1 MVKQSKLEQIIH
13 YTIQTPLRRSFVYL
27 VTFMIFMGSVMMIP
41 TEIVKAKM
49 LPGKDS
55 DSFSVYVDLPK
66 GSSQAQTK
74 EVTTCVSNELIKEPF
89 VTGVSTFLSEGQPLD
104 FAGMV
109 KGSALKSSEN
119 KAEMMVNIKRKEE
132 RDTMS
137 YNLVHKIRPQ
147 IQAKCSKYD
156 ANIKFIELPAGP
168 PVLASIVSEI
178 YGGKSYES
186 RLSFAKEIAVVLKKQ
201 KKLVDVDVLADKIIT
216 KYELEINNNKVIESG
231 IGLEQVKKVLYVA
244 FEGSDIGVVNKNS
257 AENQLSLFVRLDDS
271 RLLEGNSE
279 AALEKKLSELMLINP
294 NGMTLPMSKFVT
306 VKKSIQD
313 PAVTSKDLSNMI
325 NVVAETDM
333 ESQIYPLLDA
343 RTYMLKNMGD
353 KYEVTPSSMLNLEF
367 KDKKTGEVFKLVW
380 DGELKVTIDTF
391 IELGGA
397 FIGALVLI
405 FFLMVVY
412 YKNFAL
418 AGGIV
423 LASFL
428 SLIGVIFGHFVM
440 DKVSHDTFYLTAT
453 SLIGYIGLIG
463 INSRNSLLI
472 IDFAKQLV
480 EHHDMEVKR
489 AIAVA
494 TKTRAKP
501 ILLTVLAIVFAS
513 SLLARDAVFGG
524 LGVALIGGT
533 LVAYIVSIFF
543 VPSII
548 TRALENVYSKK
559 NNEELA

>member
-1 MVKQSKLEQIIH
+1 MVKQSKLEQLI
-13 YTIQTPLRRSFVYL
+13 YSTIQTPLRRAFVYL
-27 VTFMIFMGSVMMIP
+27 ITLIIFMASVMMIP

-66 GSSQAQTK
+66 GASEAQTK
-74 EVTTCVSNELIKEPF
+74 EVTTCISNELIKEPF
-89 VTGVSTFLSEGQPLD
+89 VIGVSTFLGEGQPLD

-109 KGSALKSSEN
+109 KGSALKNSEN

-132 RDTMS
+132 RDIMS

-178 YGGKSYES
+178 YGGKSYDS
-186 RLSFAKEIAVVLKKQ
+186 RLAFAKEIADVLKKQ
-201 KKLVDVDVLADKIIT
+201 KKLVDVDVLADKIIG
-216 KYELEINNNKVIESG
+216 KYELEIDNNKVIESG
-231 IGLEQVKKVLYVA
+231 IGLDQVKKVLYVA
-244 FEGSDIGVVNKNS
+244 FEGSDMGVVNKNNV
-257 AENQLSLFVRLDDS
+257 ENQLSLFVRLDDS
-271 RLLEGNSE
+271 RLLDEGSE
-279 AALEKKLSELMLINP
+279 AALEKKLSQLMLINP
-294 NGMTLPMSKFVT
+294 NGMTLPMSRFVT
-306 VKKSIQD
+306 VKKSFQD
-313 PAVTSKDLSNMI
+313 PAITSKDLSNMI

-343 RTYMLKNMGD
+343 RKYMLNNMSD

-405 FFLMVVY
+405 FFLMVIY

-440 DKVSHDTFYLTAT
+440 DKIAHDTFYLTAT

-480 EHHDMEVKR
+480 EHHNMEVKR

-513 SLLARDAVFGG
+513 SLLATDAVFGG

-533 LVAYIVSIFF
+533 LAAYVVSIFF

-548 TRALENVYSKK
+548 TRALENIYSKRAI
-559 NNEELA
+559 ESA

>member
-1 MVKQSKLEQIIH
+1 MVKQSKLEQLI
-13 YTIQTPLRRSFVYL
+13 YSTIQTPLRRAFVYL
-27 VTFMIFMGSVMMIP
+27 ITLIIFMASVMMIP

-66 GSSQAQTK
+66 GASEAQTK
-74 EVTTCVSNELIKEPF
+74 EVTTCISNELIKEPF
-89 VTGVSTFLSEGQPLD
+89 VIGVSTFLGEGQPLD

-109 KGSALKSSEN
+109 KGSALKNSEN
-119 KAEMMVNIKRKEE
+119 KAEMMVNIKRKED
-132 RDTMS
+132 RDIMS

-178 YGGKSYES
+178 YGGKSYDS
-186 RLSFAKEIAVVLKKQ
+186 RLAFAKEIADVLKKQ
-201 KKLVDVDVLADKIIT
+201 KKLVDVDVLADKIIG
-216 KYELEINNNKVIESG
+216 KYELEIDNNKVIESG
-231 IGLEQVKKVLYVA
+231 IGLDQVKKVLYVA
-244 FEGSDIGVVNKNS
+244 FEGSDMGVVNKNNV
-257 AENQLSLFVRLDDS
+257 ENQLSLFVRLDDS
-271 RLLEGNSE
+271 RLLDEGSE
-279 AALEKKLSELMLINP
+279 AALEKKLSQLMLINP
-294 NGMTLPMSKFVT
+294 NGMTLPMSRFVT
-306 VKKSIQD
+306 VKKSFQD
-313 PAVTSKDLSNMI
+313 PAITSKDLSNMI

-343 RTYMLKNMGD
+343 RKYMLNNMSD

-405 FFLMVVY
+405 FFLMVIY

-440 DKVSHDTFYLTAT
+440 DKIAHDTFYLTAT

-480 EHHDMEVKR
+480 EHHNMEVKR

-513 SLLARDAVFGG
+513 SLLATDAVFGG

-533 LVAYIVSIFF
+533 LAAYVVSIFF

-548 TRALENVYSKK
+548 TRALENIYSKRAI
-559 NNEELA
+559 ESV

>member
-1 MVKQSKLEQIIH
+1 MVKQSKLEQLI
-13 YTIQTPLRRSFVYL
+13 YSTIQTPLRRAFVYL
-27 VTFMIFMGSVMMIP
+27 ITLIIFMASVMMIP

-66 GSSQAQTK
+66 GASEAQTK
-74 EVTTCVSNELIKEPF
+74 EVTTCISNELIKEPF
-89 VTGVSTFLSEGQPLD
+89 VIGVSTFLGEGQPLD

-109 KGSALKSSEN
+109 KGSALKNSEN

-132 RDTMS
+132 RDIMS

-178 YGGKSYES
+178 YGGKSYDS
-186 RLSFAKEIAVVLKKQ
+186 RLAFAKEIADVLKKQ
-201 KKLVDVDVLADKIIT
+201 KKLVDVDVLADKIIG
-216 KYELEINNNKVIESG
+216 KYELEIDNNKVIESG
-231 IGLEQVKKVLYVA
+231 IGLDQVKKVLYVA
-244 FEGSDIGVVNKNS
+244 FEGSDMGVVNKNNV
-257 AENQLSLFVRLDDS
+257 ENQLSLFVRLDDS
-271 RLLEGNSE
+271 RLLDEGSE
-279 AALEKKLSELMLINP
+279 AALEKKLSQLMLINP
-294 NGMTLPMSKFVT
+294 NGMTLPMSRFVT
-306 VKKSIQD
+306 VKKSFQD
-313 PAVTSKDLSNMI
+313 PAITSKDLSNMI

-343 RTYMLKNMGD
+343 RKYMLNNMSD

-405 FFLMVVY
+405 FFLMVIY

-440 DKVSHDTFYLTAT
+440 DKIAHDTFYLTAT

-480 EHHDMEVKR
+480 EHHNMEVKR

-513 SLLARDAVFGG
+513 SLLATDAVFGG

-533 LVAYIVSIFF
+533 LAAYVVSIFF

-548 TRALENVYSKK
+548 TRALENIYSKRAI
-559 NNEELA
+559 ESV